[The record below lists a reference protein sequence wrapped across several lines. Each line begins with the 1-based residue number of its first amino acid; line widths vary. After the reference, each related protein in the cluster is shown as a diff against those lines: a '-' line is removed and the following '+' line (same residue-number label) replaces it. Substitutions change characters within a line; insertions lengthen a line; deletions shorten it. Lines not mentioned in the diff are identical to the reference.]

1 MKVCLFYH
9 FFLYNI
15 FSWSWLLLSLF
26 DKEANKDTE
35 IQSTLPKVTLIQSN
49 EESIQMGQLTYATIL
64 LVTCKFSTFL

>member
-15 FSWSWLLLSLF
+15 CSRSWLLLSLF

-35 IQSTLPKVTLIQSN
+35 IQSTLTKVTLIQSN
-49 EESIQMGQLTYATIL
+49 EESIQMGQLT
-64 LVTCKFSTFL
+64 